1 MTLNRML
8 VIGNVGA
15 NPEMRYTASGKSV
28 TSFTVA
34 SSEKYT
40 KANGEK
46 VEETVWFTVTCWD
59 KLAENVNK
67 YTHKGMLLYV
77 EGHIKLDEWEGQDG
91 KSRAKMTI
99 TATRVVFLS
108 SKRDNTRESSKP
120 APPPDDD
127 DDMPW
132 N

>member
-15 NPEMRYTASGKSV
+15 DPEMRYTASGTGV

-40 KANGEK
+40 KSNGEK
-46 VEETVWFTVTCWD
+46 VEETDWFTVTCWS
-59 KLAENVNK
+59 KLAETVNQ
-67 YTHKGMLLYV
+67 YVSKGMKVCV
-77 EGHIKLDEWEGQDG
+77 EGRIKLDEFEGQDG
-91 KSRAKMTI
+91 KSRAKIAI

-108 SKRDNTRESSKP
+108 SKRDNTRESSNS
-120 APPPDDD
+120 PDDD
-127 DDMPW
+127 DLPW
-132 N
+132 T

>member
-1 MTLNRML
+1 MIL
-8 VIGNVGA
+8 IGNVGA
-15 NPEMRYTASGKSV
+15 DPEMRYTASGKSV

-46 VEETVWFTVTCWD
+46 VEETVWFKVTSWD
-59 KLAENVNK
+59 KLAETTNEYV
-67 YTHKGMLLYV
+67 YKGMLLYV

>member
-1 MTLNRML
+1 MTLNRMIL
-8 VIGNVGA
+8 IGNVGA
-15 NPEMRYTASGKSV
+15 DPEMRYTASGKSV

-77 EGHIKLDEWEGQDG
+77 EGHIKLDEWQGQDG
-91 KSRAKMTI
+91 ENRSRMAI
-99 TATRVVFLS
+99 TATRVLFL

-120 APPPDDD
+120 APPPPDDD
-127 DDMPW
+127 LPW
-132 N
+132 T